1 VTWRTEIPW
10 QIVVLLFFAFWLIIV
25 GVIMAFV
32 DACERI
38 RRADEA
44 DGTVP
49 IEWLR
54 SE

>member
-1 VTWRTEIPW
+1 MNFAREMPW
-10 QIVVLLFFAFWLIIV
+10 QIIVLLFFAFWLLIV
-25 GVIMAFV
+25 GILLAFV
-32 DACERI
+32 SACETI

-49 IEWLR
+49 IEWIR